1 MNDDQRGFMEEEA
14 RQNNPSADD
23 HDPDMDK
30 DDRMFHPDQVS
41 RLAEDGA
48 PPAAPPRDVPGG
60 QLSLDHPQTDTNI
73 DSDEAYDVGIGNAS
87 GVNTSH
93 EDSSAVE
100 RVIDEDENA
109 HGRFQ

>member
-1 MNDDQRGFMEEEA
+1 MDDDQTKFMQDDA
-14 RQNNPSADD
+14 QQNDPTADD

-48 PPAAPPRDVPGG
+48 PPASPAHDVPGAG
-60 QLSLDHPQTDTNI
+60 LPIDHPQTDSNI

-87 GVNTSH
+87 GVNASH
-93 EDSSAVE
+93 EDSNAVE
-100 RVIDEDENA
+100 KVIDEDENA
-109 HGRFQ
+109 HGRFA